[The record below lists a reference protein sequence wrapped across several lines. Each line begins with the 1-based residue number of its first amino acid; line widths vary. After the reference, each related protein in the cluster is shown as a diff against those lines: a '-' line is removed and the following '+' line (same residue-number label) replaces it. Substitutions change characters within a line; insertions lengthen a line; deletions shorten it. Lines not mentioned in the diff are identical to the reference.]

1 MIVHYQ
7 QFRFPFILE
16 NCVLEKKLPAFSS
29 QSKELT
35 SEQLRSAFPRFSA
48 GSQSIDAHEDL
59 LLATPPKS
67 SEASSEKI
75 VDDNGFWIALSE
87 KGSRLLAGNAA
98 TDPHAIDS
106 QNTKGLVLHCTA
118 LKSAYE
124 FATYRL

>member
-7 QFRFPFILE
+7 QFRFSSIGE

-35 SEQLRSAFPRFSA
+35 SEQRRSAFPRFSA

-75 VDDNGFWIALSE
+75 VDDNGWIALSE

-98 TDPHAIDS
+98 TDSHAIDS